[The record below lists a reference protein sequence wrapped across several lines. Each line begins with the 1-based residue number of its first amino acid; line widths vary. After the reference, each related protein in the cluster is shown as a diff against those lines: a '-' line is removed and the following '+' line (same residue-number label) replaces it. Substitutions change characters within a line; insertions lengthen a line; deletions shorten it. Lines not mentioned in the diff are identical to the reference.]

1 MKIQYVN
8 RTSGANAACTNDDT
22 GEASPLL
29 QLLLCPISMLRG
41 ASPGA
46 GLALRLHLSLRALR

>member
-22 GEASPLL
+22 GEVPR
-29 QLLLCPISMLRG
+29 MHE
-41 ASPGA
+41 
-46 GLALRLHLSLRALR
+46 LRLYITDMPVCLGGVGGVEEGC